1 MIRSLRSR
9 PSSAASR
16 RSSAASTARPPSGRP
31 VASASVRGIAPAA
44 APAALVAA
52 LAAGGAAPA
61 TAVEIEYWQYFFEA
75 RVTAMDQLI
84 ENFEAANPDI
94 TVKTN
99 HFPYADYR
107 TKVAAAIPA
116 GEGPDVV
123 QLFYGWLN
131 DYVEAGLVQ
140 PLPTDVFDPATIEE
154 EFFPMVQAMKMD
166 GAYMA
171 LPTAVRSLALFYNE
185 RLFDEA
191 GIEKPPETLDELVE
205 TAKKMTTK
213 DGAGNVTQVGIT
225 SGMTAQDHH
234 WWREVL
240 LRQFGGEPYSADGT
254 EVTYDSDAG
263 RKALQWYVDMEGS
276 EGITQST
283 FMDEPQAAFKA
294 GRAGMH
300 IDGSFRIGALE
311 ETRGLKWGVAELPA
325 GPDGTRSNYSSYW
338 VNGITSKAEGE
349 KYDAAVKFMEYIV
362 SDEAMQIWLETVGE
376 LPAKESAALDQAN
389 VDDPV
394 YGPFVRGLDYAQSTV
409 FVDESAQRQL
419 MTDMVSRIELEGQS
433 VEDSLAE
440 AAATEQKILDGYH
453 EAR

>member
-1 MIRSLRSR
+1 MIRRSR
-9 PSSAASR
+9 
-16 RSSAASTARPPSGRP
+16 ARAFALGTL
-31 VASASVRGIAPAA
+31 AA
-44 APAALVAA
+44 AFG
-52 LAAGGAAPA
+52 AGAVPQAS
-61 TAVEIEYWQYFFEA
+61 AVEIEYWQYFFEA
-75 RVTAMDQLI
+75 RVTAMDTLI

-131 DYVEAGLVQ
+131 DYVEANLIQ
-140 PLPTDVFDPATIEE
+140 PLPTDTFPVEAIEA

-166 GAYMA
+166 GQYMA

-191 GIEKPPETLDELVE
+191 GIEGPPETLDELVE
-205 TAKKMTTK
+205 AAKKMTTR

-240 LRQFGGEPYSADGT
+240 LRQFGGEPYSEDGRT
-254 EVTYDSDAG
+254 VTYDSDAG
-263 RKALQWYVDMEGS
+263 REALQWYVDMEQS

-311 ETRGLKWGVAELPA
+311 DTRGLKWGVAELPA
-325 GPDGTRSNYSSYW
+325 GPDGTQSNYSSYW
-338 VNGITSKAEGE
+338 VNAITSKAEGE

-389 VDDPV
+389 VDDPI
-394 YGPFVRGLDYAQSTV
+394 YGPFVQGLGYAQSTV

-419 MTDMVSRIELEGQS
+419 MTDMVGRIDLEGQS

-440 AAATEQKILDGYH
+440 AAAAEQKILDDYY
-453 EAR
+453 AK